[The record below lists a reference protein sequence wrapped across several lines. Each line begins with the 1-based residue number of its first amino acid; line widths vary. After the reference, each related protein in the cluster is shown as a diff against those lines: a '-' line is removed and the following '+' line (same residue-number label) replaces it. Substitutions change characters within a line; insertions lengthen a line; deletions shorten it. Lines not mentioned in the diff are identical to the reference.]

1 MGYLHEQ
8 TDDGYL
14 PNYDKPYDMTF
25 SLRRWER
32 WLSGDVLEGSV
43 QIGDKVYSSNN
54 YLFWHYS
61 PVDATELNL
70 AYGEHTSPD
79 NYRGKIAYQT
89 ESNNLAIHITESQY
103 TRSLGNGKSETIPG
117 DMNFYISETVGED
130 IAEFFV
136 NDMK

>member
-1 MGYLHEQ
+1 MY
-8 TDDGYL
+8 YR
-14 PNYDKPYDMTF
+14 
-25 SLRRWER
+25 SLCDNIAYKVGGRFAE
-32 WLSGDVLEGSV
+32 DVV
-43 QIGDKVYSSNN
+43 AFGDKVYSSNN

-61 PVDATELNL
+61 PIDATEPNL
-70 AYGEHTSPD
+70 AHGEPASPD

-89 ESNNLAIHITESQY
+89 GSNNPAIHITESQY
-103 TRSLGNGKSETIPG
+103 TRSIGKGKSETIPG